1 MPEQSPASRSR
12 FILPDILSEV
22 TFDLIPLRLH
32 FIAPREIHFPIGT
45 AANLLR
51 GILGASFMKTAPDAY
66 ARRFTPGFAG
76 GPSGLRD
83 APRAFTF
90 RAWHLDGVSVA
101 AGEPF
106 HFGVNL
112 FETKAAAV
120 DLFAAAFSARFGAP
134 CKIDGA
140 EMLQLPLEKAAHAD
154 RIRVRFVTPTELK
167 GADQPEFGVL
177 FARIRDRVST
187 LRALYG
193 DGPLEIDFKAMGE
206 RAAQVK
212 MTRCEIGNVDV
223 ERTSRA
229 TGQTHSL
236 GGFTGVAEYE
246 GKLGEFLP
254 YLEIARYTGVGRQTV
269 WGKGEIDYE
278 TF

>member
-1 MPEQSPASRSR
+1 M
-12 FILPDILSEV
+12 

-32 FIAPREIHFPIGT
+32 FTAPREIHFPDGT

-83 APRAFTF
+83 APRAFAF
-90 RAWHLDGVSVA
+90 RAWHLDGVSIA

-106 HFGVNL
+106 DFGINL
-112 FETKAAAV
+112 FETKDGAV
-120 DLFAAAFSARFGAP
+120 DLFATAFSARFGTP
-134 CKIDGA
+134 LKIEGT
-140 EMLQLPLEKAAHAD
+140 ELLRLPLEGAAQAD
-154 RIRVRFVTPTELK
+154 RARVRFVTPTELK
-167 GADQPEFGVL
+167 GSDHPAFGTL

-193 DGPLEIDFKAMGE
+193 DGPIEIDFKAMGA
-206 RAAQVK
+206 RAAEIK
-212 MTRCEIGNVDV
+212 MTRCDIELVEA

-246 GKLGEFLP
+246 GELGEFLP

-269 WGKGEIDYE
+269 WGKGEIGYE

>member
-1 MPEQSPASRSR
+1 
-12 FILPDILSEV
+12 LPDILSEV

-51 GILGASFMKTAPDAY
+51 GTLGASFMKTSPDAY

-83 APRAFTF
+83 APRAFVF
-90 RAWHLDGVSVA
+90 RACHLDGVTIA

-106 HFGVNL
+106 DFGINL
-112 FETKAAAV
+112 FETKDGAV
-120 DLFAAAFSARFGAP
+120 DLFASAFAVPFGTP
-134 CKIDGA
+134 LKIEGA
-140 EMLQLPLEKAAHAD
+140 ELLRLPLEGAAQAN
-154 RIRVRFVTPTELK
+154 RVRVRFVTPTELK
-167 GADQPEFGVL
+167 GSDNPEFGTL

-206 RAAQVK
+206 RAAKIQ
-212 MTRCEIGNVDV
+212 MTRCEIENIEID
-223 ERTSRA
+223 RTSRA
-229 TGQTHSL
+229 TGQRHSL
-236 GGFTGVAEYE
+236 GGFTGVAEYS
-246 GKLGEFLP
+246 GALGEFLP

>member
-1 MPEQSPASRSR
+1 MYIAIPAQTPARRSR

-22 TFDLIPLRLH
+22 TFDLIPLRFTCRARRGFRLD
-32 FIAPREIHFPIGT
+32 
-45 AANLLR
+45 ANTLR
-51 GILGASFMKTAPDAY
+51 GVFGKALHTIDRAAY
-66 ARRFTPGFAG
+66 QRVFDPHRDST
-76 GPSGLRD
+76 PSGLKD
-83 APRAFTF
+83 APRPFVLRVREKTI
-90 RAWHLDGVSVA
+90 A
-101 AGEPF
+101 AGE
-106 HFGVNL
+106 L
-112 FETKAAAV
+112 FEFGFHLFDRREPV
-120 DLFAAAFSARFGAP
+120 DLIARAFGEVAEIERVES
-134 CKIDGA
+134 
-140 EMLQLPLEKAAHAD
+140 EMLRLPLEPSCSASK
-154 RIRVRFVTPTELK
+154 IRVTFVTPTELK
-167 GADQPEFGVL
+167 GADRPDFGVL
-177 FARIRDRVST
+177 LARVRDRTST

-206 RAAQVK
+206 RAATVA
-212 MTRCEIGNVDV
+212 MTRCEIEHVEA

-246 GKLGEFLP
+246 GELGEFLP